1 MQSFIVA
8 TEPTDLTSEGS
19 GDTASIIVVKSET
32 VAQTTTTS
40 KPTAHVRTLA
50 CRFDKAAQAI

>member
-1 MQSFIVA
+1 MQSFIIA

-32 VAQTTTTS
+32 IAQTTTAS
-40 KPTAHVRTLA
+40 KSTTHVGPLA